1 MTRIKIKLNRKE
13 IDEDRNDTTIERLEK
28 DIEEYE
34 KLMFGVMLYQQ
45 TTPKL
50 IQIIQK
56 ISYDNMRRRG
66 EDAIQKAKSILNTL
80 KKQKKGEKVKVDNN

>member
-1 MTRIKIKLNRKE
+1 
-13 IDEDRNDTTIERLEK
+13 
-28 DIEEYE
+28 
-34 KLMFGVMLYQQ
+34 MFGVMLYQQ

-80 KKQKKGEKVKVDNN
+80 SEKKGEKVKVDNN